1 MTEKEKMICEMI
13 NNDLSLNEMAK
24 ILWLSNR

>member
-13 NNDLSLNEMAK
+13 NNDLFLNEMAK
-24 ILWLSNR
+24 ILWLSP